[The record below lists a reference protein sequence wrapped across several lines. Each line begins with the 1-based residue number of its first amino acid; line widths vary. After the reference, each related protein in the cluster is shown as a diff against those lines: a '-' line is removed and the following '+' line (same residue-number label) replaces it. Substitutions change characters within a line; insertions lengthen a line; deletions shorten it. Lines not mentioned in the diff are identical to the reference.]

1 MEKVLRLHNRTVTRR
16 KSEPSAKCGASTPAD
31 GDSIFFREW
40 LAGGRPR
47 IQLPISAV
55 CNSRCIFCSND
66 LNPFPVA
73 RGLFR
78 DLEDV
83 KLQLAL
89 MDEHYRQP
97 IRLSDS
103 LPGKIAEGE
112 AFLHPQ
118 LFEILRLIRRKFLT
132 NLLCFT
138 TNGSMLDEAFVKE
151 LSRYRPIEI
160 TLSMHSTRP
169 DLWAGIFGKDEH
181 SAAKAI
187 DAPRLIKQYHMDL
200 IGTIVPLPA
209 ICGWQ
214 DIENTY
220 GAFVSRGA
228 KSMILY
234 RPGYSRCSPPDAVR
248 AMECPLG
255 EFADFA
261 ERMRDRHGIPVA
273 VFPHMRGE
281 LNVNIDS
288 ILPATLRGNPK
299 NGLGPYRKV
308 LWLASEAAHERI
320 RGQIDKPGHVAG
332 NVHAVTAVR
341 NETYGGNIIAAGLLM
356 VDDFVKAGMETLRE
370 HPDAELILVPRAPF
384 DSHLRDLK
392 GTPAY
397 RIAEELKRPVWVVA
411 DNGAIHCLLEMAF
424 ERKEDSPTV
433 PVKKIMER
441 FNLAWKDDTAIDS
454 SLDLVDAFPVKTPW
468 GLQTREELRD
478 AIFSG
483 KDGSPN
489 GAGPLSQTFG
499 FLDGSHALEPGL
511 PFRLPGIPRACF
523 RTRAIPLLDEPADA
537 EYTGIAGAPHGPVRC
552 RAGR

>member
-1 MEKVLRLHNRTVTRR
+1 VGQGVEKALHSNNCDVTSRR
-16 KSEPSAKCGASTPAD
+16 SVPSVKCGALTLAD

-40 LAGGRPR
+40 LAGGRSLT
-47 IQLPISAV
+47 QLPISAV

-73 RGLFR
+73 RGFFR
-78 DLEDV
+78 DVEDV

-89 MDEHYRQP
+89 MAEHHRVP

-103 LPGKIAEGE
+103 LPGRIAEGE

-118 LFEILRLIRRKFLT
+118 FFDILRVIRRKFPT

-169 DLWAGIFGKDEH
+169 ELWARIFGKDES
-181 SAAKAI
+181 SATKAI

-200 IGTIVPLPA
+200 IGTIVPLPE

-214 DIENTY
+214 DIETTY

-234 RPGYSRCSPPDAVR
+234 RPGYSRCSSPEAVG

-261 ERMRDRHGIPVA
+261 DRMRDRHGIPVA
-273 VFPHMRGE
+273 AFPPLRGE
-281 LNVNIDS
+281 LPVDVEA
-288 ILPATLRGNPK
+288 ILQATLRGNPG
-299 NGLGPYRKV
+299 NRLGPYRKV
-308 LWLASEAAHERI
+308 LWLASDAAHERI
-320 RGQIDKPGHVAG
+320 KGQIDNQVRAAG
-332 NVHAVTAVR
+332 NTHRVTAVR

-356 VDDFVKAGMETLRE
+356 VDDFVKAGQEALRK
-370 HPDAELILVPRAPF
+370 HPDVELILVPRAPF

-397 RIAEELKRPVWVVA
+397 RMAEELRRPVWVVA
-411 DNGAIHCLLEMAF
+411 ENGDIHHLLEKAF
-424 ERKEDSPTV
+424 ERKVDSPQAG
-433 PVKKIMER
+433 VKKLMEL
-441 FNLAWKDDTAIDS
+441 FNRAWKDETRIDS
-454 SLDLVDAFPVKTPW
+454 SLNLVHAFPVRTPW
-468 GLQTREELRD
+468 GLLTREELRR
-478 AIFSG
+478 AILRAKEG
-483 KDGSPN
+483 HPDG
-489 GAGPLSQTFG
+489 ADPLSQTFQL
-499 FLDGSHALEPGL
+499 LDGSHALCTEKRPGREKSGATVRWT
-511 PFRLPGIPRACF
+511 F
-523 RTRAIPLLDEPADA
+523 LLKKDDWRIDYISQSAAEDA
-537 EYTGIAGAPHGPVRC
+537 PCA
-552 RAGR
+552 

>member
-1 MEKVLRLHNRTVTRR
+1 MEKVLHLHNRAVTSRR
-16 KSEPSAKCGASTPAD
+16 SEPSAKCGASTPAD

-40 LAGGRPR
+40 LASGRSLT
-47 IQLPISAV
+47 QLPISAI

-66 LNPFPVA
+66 MNPFPVA

-78 DLEDV
+78 DIEDV

-89 MDEHYRQP
+89 TDEHYRQP
-97 IRLSDS
+97 IHLSDS
-103 LPGKIAEGE
+103 LPGRIAEGE

-118 LFEILRLIRRKFLT
+118 FFDILWVIRRKFPT

-138 TNGSMLDEAFVKE
+138 TNGSMLDEAFVTE

-169 DLWAGIFGKDEH
+169 DLWARICGKDES
-181 SAAKAI
+181 SATKAI

-200 IGTIVPLPA
+200 LGTIVPLPA

-234 RPGYSRCSPPDAVR
+234 RPGYSRCSPPEAVR

-273 VFPHMRGE
+273 AFPPLRGE
-281 LNVNIDS
+281 LPVEVAAVVS
-288 ILPATLRGNPK
+288 ATGKGNPR

-332 NVHAVTAVR
+332 NVHAVTAVC

-356 VDDFVKAGMETLRE
+356 VDDFIKAGQEALRE
-370 HPDAELILVPRAPF
+370 HPDAELVLVPRVSF
-384 DSHLRDLK
+384 DSHMRDLK

-411 DNGAIHCLLEMAF
+411 DNGAIHRLLEKAM
-424 ERKEDSPTV
+424 ERKEDAPTF
-433 PVKKIMER
+433 PVRKIMER
-441 FNLAWKDDTAIDS
+441 FNLAWKDETAIDA
-454 SLDLVDAFPVKTPW
+454 SLDLVDAYPVRTPW
-468 GLQTREELRD
+468 GLLTRQELRG
-478 AIFSG
+478 AMLCAKEG
-483 KDGSPN
+483 VPN
-489 GAGPLSQTFG
+489 GAGPLSQAFSL
-499 FLDGSHALEPGL
+499 LDGSHALCTEKWPCGK
-511 PFRLPGIPRACF
+511 GS
-523 RTRAIPLLDEPADA
+523 
-537 EYTGIAGAPHGPVRC
+537 
-552 RAGR
+552 RAGLRWTFLLKRKNDWRIDYISEDAPEDAPCG